1 MNMTENTEEYARI
14 AEQKVKDLL
23 DWDLDNDPFEM
34 GEARVYGLNGADHV
48 LSLIASGKDI
58 YDLLKDKKVRDGVR
72 VFESAV
78 IVTTGWATPLDNNGE
93 IDSRA
98 DRIRVRLS
106 IVTTEDSVSS
116 VIRFSDPSR
125 EVVVDSGSATG
136 ALADAVLALYK

>member
-34 GEARVYGLNGADHV
+34 GEARVYGLNGADHY
-48 LSLIASGKDI
+48 LSLIATGKDI
-58 YDLLKDKKVRDGVR
+58 YDLLEDSKVRDGVR

-78 IVTTGWATPLDNNGE
+78 IVTTGWAHPMKNGE
-93 IDSRA
+93 VDCDG
-98 DRIRVRLS
+98 DRMRVRLS
-106 IVTTEDSVSS
+106 IVTTDDSVSS

-125 EVVVDSGSATG
+125 EVFVDTGSATG
-136 ALADAVLALYK
+136 ALAEAVSALYR